1 MLYKLVFCGKTFLS
15 YKKLIYITKNV
26 DKGFENVYSYNNIYN
41 SYMINMK

>member
-1 MLYKLVFCGKTFLS
+1 MCFISCFLRKS
-15 YKKLIYITKNV
+15 RMCHKRLIYITKSV